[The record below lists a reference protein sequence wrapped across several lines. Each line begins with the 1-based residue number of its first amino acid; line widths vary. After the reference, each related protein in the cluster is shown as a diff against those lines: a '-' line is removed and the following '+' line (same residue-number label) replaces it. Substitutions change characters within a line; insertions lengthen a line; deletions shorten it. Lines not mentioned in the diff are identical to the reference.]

1 MTSEPAKKNRGGRPK
16 REEASAASSTSR
28 RGRGISTEGS
38 GTKPARATTARG
50 AKGTATSSP
59 MVVDD
64 LADLLQ
70 LEEDNQRLRKSPPE
84 KLRAENASLRD
95 RLGLK

>member
-1 MTSEPAKKNRGGRPK
+1 
-16 REEASAASSTSR
+16 
-28 RGRGISTEGS
+28 
-38 GTKPARATTARG
+38 
-50 AKGTATSSP
+50 